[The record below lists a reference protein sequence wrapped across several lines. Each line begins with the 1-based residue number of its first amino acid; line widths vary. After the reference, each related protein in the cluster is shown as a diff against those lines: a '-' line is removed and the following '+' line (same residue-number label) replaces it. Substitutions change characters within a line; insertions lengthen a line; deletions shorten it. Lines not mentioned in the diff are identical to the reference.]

1 MRVGFLDHTRTLYI
15 LEFHTGGRAMRVRI
29 KYFAKYADLAGTRQE
44 ELEVGH
50 IKIGELLRVVKE
62 KHPGIRENENSLVA
76 LNGKYGNEEQTISAF
91 ATSTFFRP
99 MSLSLYIACLLRL
112 LFSIVS

>member
-1 MRVGFLDHTRTLYI
+1 
-15 LEFHTGGRAMRVRI
+15 MRVRI

-76 LNGKYGNEEQTISAF
+76 LNGKYGNEEQTISDGD
-91 ATSTFFRP
+91 TV
-99 MSLSLYIACLLRL
+99 
-112 LFSIVS
+112 SIFPPVSGG

>member
-1 MRVGFLDHTRTLYI
+1 
-15 LEFHTGGRAMRVRI
+15 MRVRI

-62 KHPGIRENENSLVA
+62 KHPGIRENESALVA
-76 LNGKYGNEEQTISAF
+76 LNGKYGNEEQTISDGD
-91 ATSTFFRP
+91 TV
-99 MSLSLYIACLLRL
+99 
-112 LFSIVS
+112 SIFPPVSGG